1 MAFSHRIGK
10 LTRSIER
17 VGTGESLDTFIRP
30 ATSKELRLI
39 KRTDWLFDWRS
50 ELTRKERQV
59 FGLWAVDDPVFLHGL
74 ISLEQRPGHVFA
86 HLIESHRVNKGRG
99 KLYDGVLGNL
109 VAWACH
115 LSFKTGHYGEI
126 VFDSKSSLREH
137 YRVAL
142 GAVVLFGN
150 RMYVPESKAQELVER
165 YARSW
170 QHGN

>member
-17 VGTGESLDTFIRP
+17 VGTGESVDTIIRP
-30 ATSKELRLI
+30 IVNKDLRSA
-39 KRTDWLFDWRS
+39 KRGDWVFDWRI
-50 ELTRKERQV
+50 ELRRTERQV
-59 FGLWAVDDPVFLHGL
+59 FGLWAVNDPGFLHGL
-74 ISLEQRPGHVFA
+74 ISLEQRADHVFA

-109 VAWACH
+109 VAWAC
-115 LSFKTGHYGEI
+115 LASFKAGHYGEI
-126 VFDSKSSLREH
+126 VFDSKSSLRKH
-137 YRVAL
+137 YGEAI

-150 RMYVPESKAQELVER
+150 RMYVPEAKAKELVER

-170 QHGN
+170 QQGS

>member
-10 LTRSIER
+10 LTQSIER
-17 VGTGESLDTFIRP
+17 VGTGESLDTVIRQI
-30 ATSKELRLI
+30 TSKDLRRSNS
-39 KRTDWLFDWRS
+39 KDWLFDWRS
-50 ELTRKERQV
+50 ELARTERQV
-59 FGLWAVDDPVFLHGL
+59 FGLFAVDDPFFLHGL
-74 ISLEQRPGHVFA
+74 ISLEQRPDHVFA

-109 VAWACH
+109 VAWACQ

-126 VFDSKSSLREH
+126 VFDSKSSLRKH
-137 YRVAL
+137 YGEAI

-170 QHGN
+170 QQGN